1 MATLFEYL
9 DNQEGKARI
18 LGTIA
23 KQWSG
28 LKPRTGLTPHDLL
41 IEFHQRI
48 WMGEQIL
55 LRCANNHPE
64 LSLADMRAI
73 PKNSNRWKALVL
85 NSNKVVED
93 EDNNADQNE
102 GTDEDKLKYLI
113 PWYSI
118 KAIQDK
124 TVIWDDTISNTE
136 HFNFVMGG
144 IKKIARFEYKEIKDY
159 DTKHKPYDESGA
171 SPDIHGSYEEEDFDP
186 RDDSL
191 DPDSLKPEN
200 DLNSA
205 HYEETWNADNPDQ
218 EAVEAKSN
226 PCDEPALPF
235 TQEDWGLA
243 EIDDILEGDKE
254 EDKKNDKSLKRKK
267 KPPKVY
273 KQFISGNEVSPWM
286 NIAAHRP
293 LDPVQQKLI
302 AEEEKIKHDRELDAL
317 LIEFKNGLSDS
328 LLKEVF
334 EAIWEVRE
342 DIGFDGRLPHG
353 TNKIIAA
360 KLGISEVTISRSGQ
374 KLHEALQKFISSKT
388 EPGASE

>member
-28 LKPRTGLTPHDLL
+28 LMPRTGLTPHDLL

-73 PKNSNRWKALVL
+73 PKNGNRWKALVL
-85 NSNKVVED
+85 NSKKVVED

-118 KAIQDK
+118 KAIQDN

-205 HYEETWNADNPDQ
+205 NYEGAWNADNPAQ

-235 TQEDWGLA
+235 TQEGWGLA
-243 EIDDILEGDKE
+243 EIDDMLEGDEE
-254 EDKKNDKSLKRKK
+254 EDKKKDKSVKRKK
-267 KPPKVY
+267 KPPKIY

-293 LDPVQQKLI
+293 LDPVLQKLI
-302 AEEEKIKHDRELDAL
+302 DEEEEKLKNNRELNAW
-317 LIEFKNGLSDS
+317 LIEFKNGLSNP
-328 LLKEVF
+328 LKMMF
-334 EAIWEVRE
+334 EARWEVGE
-342 DIGFDGRLPHG
+342 DIGFEERLPRG
-353 TNKIIAA
+353 TNKNIAA
-360 KLGISEVTISRSGQ
+360 KLGVSEATISRWG
-374 KLHEALQKFISSKT
+374 KELGKVWRVFKSSKT